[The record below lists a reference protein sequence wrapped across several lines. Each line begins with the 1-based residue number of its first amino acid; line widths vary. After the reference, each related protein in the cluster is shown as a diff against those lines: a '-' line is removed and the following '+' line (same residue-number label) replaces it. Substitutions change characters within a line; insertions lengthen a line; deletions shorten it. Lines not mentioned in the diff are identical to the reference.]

1 MTQRV
6 TAVITTHKRE
16 PEIVERALKSIL
28 AQTHPDME
36 VIVVDDSP
44 AEFPLRE
51 AVAQMVKGYGITYI
65 PHEKC
70 QGACVARN
78 TGLSHA
84 TGDFIAFLDDD
95 DEWKPEK
102 IALQLAAFENE
113 ETALVYCNHEV
124 LDETSGTRTAQI
136 HSYHKGHVYE
146 TLIIDNFIGSTS
158 FPLLRTSALREIG
171 GFDPLML
178 SAQDYDVWLRLSEK
192 FAVSY
197 VEEPLVVYH
206 VHAGEQ
212 ISKSFKKKIGG
223 MERINEKNAAYLK
236 KSRRARW
243 FRNLKLVPMYA
254 GDGQMGKALG
264 CWLRMTFTCPFRIK
278 ENLRYLIRALKSYGR
293 RKNNQLR

>member
-1 MTQRV
+1 MAERV

-16 PEIVERALKSIL
+16 PAVVERALKSIL
-28 AQTHPDME
+28 AQTHSNME

-44 AEFPLRE
+44 AEFAMRE
-51 AVAQMVKGYGITYI
+51 AVAQMVRGYGVTYI

-84 TGDFIAFLDDD
+84 TGEFIAFLDDD

-102 IALQLAAFENE
+102 IALQLAAFEDAD
-113 ETALVYCNHEV
+113 TALVYCGHEV
-124 LDETSGTRTAQI
+124 LDETTGLRTVQTHAWR
-136 HSYHKGHVYE
+136 KGRIYGE
-146 TLIIDNFIGSTS
+146 LIVDNFIGSTS
-158 FPLLRTSALREIG
+158 FPLLRTAALRAIN

-192 FAVSY
+192 FSVSY
-197 VEEPLVVYH
+197 VAEPLVVYH

-236 KSRRARW
+236 KNRQARW

-254 GDGQMGKALG
+254 GNGQLGKALG
-264 CWLRMTFTCPFRIK
+264 CWFKMAFTCPARVK
-278 ENLRYLIRALKSYGR
+278 ENLRYLVRAFKSYKR
-293 RKNNQLR
+293 RK

>member
-1 MTQRV
+1 MTNLV

-16 PEIVERALKSIL
+16 PAVVERALKSIL
-28 AQTHPDME
+28 AQTHTNME

-44 AEFPLRE
+44 ADFPLRE
-51 AVAQMVKGYGITYI
+51 AVGRMVKGYGVTYI

-78 TGLSHA
+78 TGLAHA
-84 TGDFIAFLDDD
+84 NGDFIAFLDDD

-102 IALQLAAFENE
+102 IELQLAAF
-113 ETALVYCNHEV
+113 TDDDIALVYCNHEV
-124 LDETSGTRTAQI
+124 LDETTGTRTAQS
-136 HSYHKGHVYE
+136 HLCRKGRVYGE
-146 TLIIDNFIGSTS
+146 LIVDNFIGSTS

-192 FAVSY
+192 FTVSH
-197 VEEPLVVYH
+197 VEEPLVIYH

-223 MERINEKNAAYLK
+223 MERINEKNAAYLRK
-236 KSRRARW
+236 NRRARW

-254 GDGQMGKALG
+254 GDGQLGKALKI
-264 CWLRMTFTCPFRIK
+264 WWRMAFTCPGQVK
-278 ENLRYLIRALKSYGR
+278 ENLRYLVRALKCCKR
-293 RKNNQLR
+293 R

>member
-1 MTQRV
+1 MKNLV

-16 PEIVERALKSIL
+16 PAVVERALKSIL
-28 AQTHPDME
+28 AQTHTNME

-44 AEFPLRE
+44 ADFPLRE
-51 AVAQMVKGYGITYI
+51 AVGEMVKGYGVTYI

-78 TGLSHA
+78 TGLAHA
-84 TGDFIAFLDDD
+84 NGDFIAFLDDD

-102 IALQLAAFENE
+102 IELQLAVF
-113 ETALVYCNHEV
+113 TDDDIALVYCNHEV
-124 LDETSGTRTAQI
+124 LDETTGTRTAQS
-136 HSYHKGHVYE
+136 HLCRKGQVYGE
-146 TLIIDNFIGSTS
+146 LIVDNFIGSTS

-192 FAVSY
+192 FTVSY
-197 VEEPLVVYH
+197 VEEPLVIYH

-223 MERINEKNAAYLK
+223 MERINEKNAAYLRK
-236 KSRRARW
+236 NRRARW

-254 GDGQMGKALG
+254 GDGQLGKALKI
-264 CWLRMTFTCPFRIK
+264 WWKMAFTCPGQVK
-278 ENLRYLIRALKSYGR
+278 ENLRYLVRALKCCKR
-293 RKNNQLR
+293 R